1 MTENIDLDR
10 FLTAQVKTYPFALKE
25 IKKGRK
31 VNHWMWFIFP
41 QIRGL
46 GNSIQSLKYS
56 INSKDEAIR
65 YFNHPVLG
73 ARLLEISEEL
83 LAIENKTA
91 KEIMGF
97 KDEIKLKSSMTLF
110 ATIQTEYK
118 VFQAILDKYFNGQQC
133 QKTLSFLGE

>member
-10 FLTAQVKTYPFALKE
+10 FLTAQEKTYPYAFKE

-46 GNSIQSLKYS
+46 GNSSQSLKYS
-56 INSKDEAIR
+56 INSKHEAIR
-65 YFNHPVLG
+65 YINHPILG

-110 ATIQTEYK
+110 ATIKTQHI
-118 VFQAILDKYFNGQQC
+118 VFQAVLDKYFNGQQC
-133 QKTLSFLGE
+133 QKNIEFFR

>member
-1 MTENIDLDR
+1 MRIQLVHESAMTTQL
-10 FLTAQVKTYPFALKE
+10 Y
-25 IKKGRK
+25 
-31 VNHWMWFIFP
+31 
-41 QIRGL
+41 L
-46 GNSIQSLKYS
+46 GNKRKGIGTVVLFPV
-56 INSKDEAIR
+56 NSKEEAIR

-83 LAIENKTA
+83 LVIENKTA
-91 KEIMGF
+91 KQIMGF

-110 ATIQTEYK
+110 AKIQTEHK

>member
-10 FLTAQVKTYPFALKE
+10 FLTAQEKTYPFALNE

-46 GNSIQSLKYS
+46 GNSSQSLKYS
-56 INSKDEAIR
+56 INSKEETIS
-65 YFNHPVLG
+65 YFNHPILG

-83 LAIENKTA
+83 LVIENKTA

-110 ATIQTEYK
+110 AKIQTEHK
-118 VFQAILDKYFNGQQC
+118 VFQAILDKYFNGVQC
-133 QKTLSFLGE
+133 HKTLSFLGE

>member
-10 FLTAQVKTYPFALKE
+10 FIIAQEKSYTFALKE

-41 QIRGL
+41 QIQGL
-46 GNSIQSLKYS
+46 GNSIHSIKYS
-56 INSKDEAIR
+56 INSKEEAIS
-65 YFNHPVLG
+65 YFNHPMLG

-110 ATIQTEYK
+110 ANIQTQHN

>member
-10 FLTAQVKTYPFALKE
+10 FLTVQEKTYLFALKE

-46 GNSIQSLKYS
+46 GNSIQSFKYS
-56 INSKDEAIR
+56 INSKEEAIS
-65 YFNHPVLG
+65 YFNHPILG

-83 LAIENKTA
+83 LVIENKTA

-110 ATIQTEYK
+110 ANIQTEHK
-118 VFQAILDKYFNGQQC
+118 VLKLF
-133 QKTLSFLGE
+133 

>member
-10 FLTAQVKTYPFALKE
+10 FIIAQEKSYPFALKE
-25 IKKGRK
+25 IKNGRK

-41 QIRGL
+41 QIQGL
-46 GNSIQSLKYS
+46 GNSIHSIKYS
-56 INSKDEAIR
+56 INSKEEAIS
-65 YFNHPVLG
+65 YFNHPMLG

-110 ATIQTEYK
+110 ATIQNENK
-118 VFQAILDKYFNGQQC
+118 VFQAILDKYFNGQHC

>member
-1 MTENIDLDR
+1 
-10 FLTAQVKTYPFALKE
+10 
-25 IKKGRK
+25 
-31 VNHWMWFIFP
+31 MWFIFP

-56 INSKDEAIR
+56 INSKEEAIR

-83 LAIENKTA
+83 LVIENKTA
-91 KEIMGF
+91 KQIMGF

-110 ATIQTEYK
+110 AKIQTEHK